1 MVDKVIVFQGSKKD
15 FDEYIK
21 KEIGEYEDVISFME
35 LIQHYNARIRPS
47 DSGVKER
54 SLSSKL
60 TADCCVVKAD
70 DYGSVLEHV
79 LSNFVSIVCLNYDM
93 EKLYVH
99 NPPKRV
105 LSSLISE
112 YGEEIEYRTSDYEI
126 IIRDKLKDIYA
137 ALCKDVLGQ
146 NECKKSI
153 ISNLYKLTASS
164 NGKSVVLLLFGPSGV
179 GKTETAKSISKAL
192 GGNLLRIQFSMMQ
205 TQEAYNYIFGAEH
218 SKNSFARDLLGRDT
232 NIVLI
237 DEFDKVSSSFY
248 NAFYELFDEGRYVD
262 VNYDV
267 DLKNTVFICT
277 SNFMSE
283 KEIRERLTP
292 AMFSRIGA
300 CLEYVDLSSEQ
311 KKKIITN
318 WYSEILDTLQE
329 DEKPI
334 IEGTNILKWFLDN
347 ADKYDNIR
355 TLKLKLENAIFGELT
370 RYFIIEGYCN

>member
-1 MVDKVIVFQGSKKD
+1 MVDKVIVFQGSKRD
-15 FDEYIK
+15 FDAYIE
-21 KEIGEYEDVISFME
+21 KEIGEYQEVISFME
-35 LIQHYNARIRPS
+35 LIQHYNARLRPS

-79 LSNFVSIVCLNYDM
+79 LSNFVNVVCLNYDM

-105 LSSLISE
+105 LSSLVSE
-112 YGEEIEYRTSDYEI
+112 YGDEIEYHSSDYEI
-126 IIRDKLKDIYA
+126 ITRDKLSEVYSV
-137 ALCKDVLGQ
+137 LCQDVLGQ

-153 ISNLYKLTASS
+153 ISSLYKLTVAS
-164 NGKSVVLLLFGPSGV
+164 NGKPVVLLLFGPSGV
-179 GKTETAKSISKAL
+179 GKTETAKSISSAL

-205 TQEAYNYIFGAEH
+205 TQEAYNYVFGAEH

-237 DEFDKVSSSFY
+237 DEFDKVNSSFY

-262 VNYDV
+262 VNYNV

-283 KEIRERLTP
+283 KEIKERLTP

-300 CLEYVDLSSEQ
+300 CIEYVDLSSEQ
-311 KKKIITN
+311 KKKIISN
-318 WYSEILDTLQE
+318 WYSEILDTLKE

-334 IEGTNILKWFLDN
+334 VEGTNILKWFLDN
-347 ADKYDNIR
+347 ADRYDNIR
-355 TLKLKLENAIFGELT
+355 TLKLKLENAIFDELT
-370 RYFIIEGYCN
+370 QYFIIKN

>member
-1 MVDKVIVFQGSKKD
+1 MVDKVIVFQGSKRD
-15 FDEYIK
+15 FDKYIK
-21 KEIGEYEDVISFME
+21 EEIVEFEDVISFME
-35 LIQHYNARIRPS
+35 LIQHYNARLRPS

-54 SLSSKL
+54 SLSAKL

-79 LSNFVSIVCLNYDM
+79 LSNFVNVVCLNYDM
-93 EKLYVH
+93 QKLYVH

-105 LSSLISE
+105 LSSLISA
-112 YGEEIEYRTSDYEI
+112 YGDEIEYRTSDYGI
-126 IIRDKLKDIYA
+126 ITRDKLRDVYLS
-137 ALCKDVLGQ
+137 LCKDVLGQ

-153 ISNLYKLTASS
+153 ISSLYKLTATS
-164 NGKSVVLLLFGPSGV
+164 NGKPVVLLLYGPSGV
-179 GKTETAKSISKAL
+179 GKTETAKSISNSL

-237 DEFDKVSSSFY
+237 DEFDKVNVAFY

-283 KEIRERLTP
+283 KEIKERLYP

-300 CLEYVDLSSEQ
+300 CIQYVNYVVAVFNIFQVDIV
-311 KKKIITN
+311 KK
-318 WYSEILDTLQE
+318 
-329 DEKPI
+329 
-334 IEGTNILKWFLDN
+334 
-347 ADKYDNIR
+347 
-355 TLKLKLENAIFGELT
+355 
-370 RYFIIEGYCN
+370 